1 MAREQEGLNTRNRD
15 IRATRRRA
23 DMWDRLKILVLLAV
37 IIAAIIASS
46 QDLGFLSLWDVTVE
60 FFSTTAGMALG
71 ALFLLELIRQIHYWF
86 SERSAAYN
94 SFWQDS
100 VFGGIERWTQ
110 SHFKPWTR
118 LRVARFIRR
127 LIYLFVFALV
137 LDYFI
142 DEVNSPIEALV
153 EAPRILVDAL
163 PFIFQLMFGFLF
175 VAVQVLGIFWLLSRG
190 GTDVILPE
198 EVTTRFDDVWGQDH
212 VLDLI
217 KENIAFLEKP
227 DEIEAKGGYIPGGI
241 LLWGPPGTG
250 KGEPVKS
257 LVMTPSGPRRMGD
270 FLPGDLVIGSD
281 GRSTRID
288 EVHLLGERDI
298 YRVHFSDGASL
309 RVTEDHLWQV
319 MSRYGGTEVIET
331 GDLLGRLTEADGHH
345 RYRIPMVEPV
355 EFEHRPVPLDPY
367 LLGILLG
374 DGSFRSQLK
383 VSLADDEIIEAV
395 RGLLPAGD
403 VLQHHTANDF
413 DVIGGSTRTAAK
425 ELGLFDK
432 LSHEKFVPEDYL
444 WTSYDTRLALLQGL
458 MDSDGTVDQRGGIV
472 FSSTSRALADAVILL
487 VQSFGGVATKRE
499 RVPTN
504 TYLGESREGRLSY
517 EVRISIG
524 NEIPVFRLT
533 RKRDRV
539 APRTKHSPIRLMTDI
554 TRDGREEA
562 RCIKVS
568 AADQLYVSEN
578 FVVTH
583 NTLMAQAVAGETGRP
598 YVFVEPGAFINM
610 FFGIGLLKVKGL
622 YRKLRKLS
630 LRHGGVIVFFDEAD
644 SLGSRGSM
652 GTPQGQLGAEGAALG
667 GFTCN
672 GFSYLAP
679 QTQEMLV
686 AHWSRD
692 PETPAEPVKKGFVDR
707 IMMGGM
713 GMGGGGMGVLQA
725 LLTEMNGLTKPRGM
739 TNRIRKI
746 LGFRPKP
753 PPRYRILHI
762 MATNMPNALDEAML
776 RPGRID
782 RIYKVAFPSKE
793 GRRQTIVGYLN
804 KVEHHLSEAE
814 IDRLATVTPY
824 YSGAKIKDMVNEAL
838 IIAVRDGREAIE
850 WPDIWKA
857 KSLKELGPP
866 EDVDYIQRERHA
878 VAIHEASHAVTA
890 HLLGAHRRIDMV
902 SIEKRA
908 STLGMVK
915 SMGEEERFTQWR
927 SEMETDI
934 MVSLASLAG
943 ERLFFAGD
951 NSSGVSGDLSSAS
964 TVAALMEGSYGMGK
978 GLSSAINTRE
988 TGMGGPASPVSIA
1001 LRERR
1006 EQIEASLADLYDR
1019 VGELLEEHQDKILE
1033 LAAVLEEKKTISGEE
1048 VAEIMGSSPGSRT
1061 MREPKG
1067 WQAVS
1072 DEVAGKRQRDALER
1086 SGREA
1091 VATHAQAL
1099 DPDDLA

>member
-1 MAREQEGLNTRNRD
+1 MARKQKGLNTRKRD
-15 IRATRRRA
+15 IRSTRRRA
-23 DMWDRLKILVLLAV
+23 DMWDRIKILVLLGV
-37 IIAAIIASS
+37 IIGAIIASS
-46 QDLGFLSLWDVTVE
+46 DDLAFLSLWEVALE
-60 FFSTTAGMALG
+60 FFASTAGAALG
-71 ALFLLELIRQIHYWF
+71 ILFLLEVARQLHYWF
-86 SERSAAYN
+86 SERSAGYN

-100 VFGGIERWTQ
+100 VFGGMERWTH
-110 SHFKPWTR
+110 SHIKPWTR
-118 LRVARFIRR
+118 FRVARFIRR
-127 LIYLFVFALV
+127 MVYLFVFAL
-137 LDYFI
+137 LIDYFV
-142 DEVNSPIEALV
+142 DDVNGPLEAIV
-153 EAPRILVDAL
+153 EAPRIFADAF
-163 PFIFQLMFGFLF
+163 PFLLQLSFGFLF
-175 VAVQVLGIFWLLSRG
+175 VAIQFLGIFWLLSRG

-227 DEIEAKGGYIPGGI
+227 DEIEERGGYIPGGI

-250 KGEPVKS
+250 K
-257 LVMTPSGPRRMGD
+257 
-270 FLPGDLVIGSD
+270 
-281 GRSTRID
+281 
-288 EVHLLGERDI
+288 
-298 YRVHFSDGASL
+298 
-309 RVTEDHLWQV
+309 
-319 MSRYGGTEVIET
+319 
-331 GDLLGRLTEADGHH
+331 
-345 RYRIPMVEPV
+345 
-355 EFEHRPVPLDPY
+355 
-367 LLGILLG
+367 
-374 DGSFRSQLK
+374 
-383 VSLADDEIIEAV
+383 
-395 RGLLPAGD
+395 
-403 VLQHHTANDF
+403 
-413 DVIGGSTRTAAK
+413 
-425 ELGLFDK
+425 
-432 LSHEKFVPEDYL
+432 
-444 WTSYDTRLALLQGL
+444 
-458 MDSDGTVDQRGGIV
+458 
-472 FSSTSRALADAVILL
+472 
-487 VQSFGGVATKRE
+487 
-499 RVPTN
+499 
-504 TYLGESREGRLSY
+504 
-517 EVRISIG
+517 
-524 NEIPVFRLT
+524 
-533 RKRDRV
+533 
-539 APRTKHSPIRLMTDI
+539 
-554 TRDGREEA
+554 
-562 RCIKVS
+562 
-568 AADQLYVSEN
+568 
-578 FVVTH
+578 
-583 NTLMAQAVAGETGRP
+583 TLMAQAVAGETGRP

-610 FFGIGLLKVKGL
+610 FFGIGLLKVKML

-644 SLGSRGSM
+644 GLGSRGQM
-652 GTPQGQLGAEGAALG
+652 GSPQGQFGSAVKSFAGLD
-667 GFTCN
+667 CN
-672 GFSYLAP
+672 GFNYLSAQTRDLLVNYWTAEEPAP
-679 QTQEMLV
+679 ASPQK
-686 AHWSRD
+686 
-692 PETPAEPVKKGFVDR
+692 PGFVDR

-739 TNRIRKI
+739 TNKLRKL

-753 PPRYRILHI
+753 PPRYRLLHI

-782 RIYKVAFPSKE
+782 RIYKVGYPSKE

-804 KVEHHLSEAE
+804 KVEHHLSEDE
-814 IDRLATVTPY
+814 VDRLATVTPY

-915 SMGEEERFTQWR
+915 SMGQEERFTQWK

-964 TVAALMEGSYGMGK
+964 TVAGLMEGSFGMGQA
-978 GLSSAINTRE
+978 LASAMGTRE
-988 TGMGGPASPVSIA
+988 TGSGGPANPVSIA

-1006 EQIEASLADLYDR
+1006 PEIEVILTDLYQR
-1019 VGELLEEHQDKILE
+1019 VADLLEEHQEKILE

-1048 VAEIMGSSPGSRT
+1048 VAEIMGSVPGSRT

-1072 DEVAGKRQRDALER
+1072 DEVAGERLRAALHR
-1086 SGREA
+1086 TGRE
-1091 VATHAQAL
+1091 VAATPTVDSKEAAE
-1099 DPDDLA
+1099 P

>member
-1 MAREQEGLNTRNRD
+1 MAREQEGLNTRKRD

-23 DMWDRLKILVLLAV
+23 DMWDRVKILVLLGV
-37 IIAAIIASS
+37 IIGAIIASS
-46 QDLGFLSLWDVTVE
+46 DDLGFISLWEVTVE
-60 FFSTTAGMALG
+60 FFSSPAGIALG
-71 ALFLLELIRQIHYWF
+71 TLFLLEVLRQVHYF
-86 SERSAAYN
+86 LSERSAGYN

-100 VFGGIERWTQ
+100 VFGGMERWT
-110 SHFKPWTR
+110 HAHMKPWTR
-118 LRVARFIRR
+118 FRVARFIRWAV
-127 LIYLFVFALV
+127 YLFVFALLV
-137 LDYFI
+137 DYFVE
-142 DEVNSPIEALV
+142 EVNGPLEALV
-153 EAPRILVDAL
+153 EAPRLLVDAL
-163 PFIFQLMFGFLF
+163 PFVFQLMFGFLF
-175 VAVQVLGIFWLLSRG
+175 VAIQFLGIFWLLSRG

-227 DEIEAKGGYIPGGI
+227 DEIEEKGGYIPGGI

-250 KGEPVKS
+250 K
-257 LVMTPSGPRRMGD
+257 
-270 FLPGDLVIGSD
+270 
-281 GRSTRID
+281 
-288 EVHLLGERDI
+288 
-298 YRVHFSDGASL
+298 
-309 RVTEDHLWQV
+309 
-319 MSRYGGTEVIET
+319 
-331 GDLLGRLTEADGHH
+331 
-345 RYRIPMVEPV
+345 
-355 EFEHRPVPLDPY
+355 
-367 LLGILLG
+367 
-374 DGSFRSQLK
+374 
-383 VSLADDEIIEAV
+383 
-395 RGLLPAGD
+395 
-403 VLQHHTANDF
+403 
-413 DVIGGSTRTAAK
+413 
-425 ELGLFDK
+425 
-432 LSHEKFVPEDYL
+432 
-444 WTSYDTRLALLQGL
+444 
-458 MDSDGTVDQRGGIV
+458 
-472 FSSTSRALADAVILL
+472 
-487 VQSFGGVATKRE
+487 
-499 RVPTN
+499 
-504 TYLGESREGRLSY
+504 
-517 EVRISIG
+517 
-524 NEIPVFRLT
+524 
-533 RKRDRV
+533 
-539 APRTKHSPIRLMTDI
+539 
-554 TRDGREEA
+554 
-562 RCIKVS
+562 
-568 AADQLYVSEN
+568 
-578 FVVTH
+578 
-583 NTLMAQAVAGETGRP
+583 TLMAQGVAGETGRP
-598 YVFVEPGAFINM
+598 FVFVEPGAFINM

-652 GTPQGQLGAEGAALG
+652 GTPQGQLGAAAMSYG
-667 GFTCN
+667 GFDCN
-672 GFSYLAP
+672 GFSFLSP
-679 QTQEMLV
+679 QTQEMLIE
-686 AHWSRD
+686 HWTKD
-692 PETPAEPVKKGFVDR
+692 PEQVVETPKPGFIDR

-739 TNRIRKI
+739 TNRLRKV

-782 RIYKVAFPSKE
+782 RIYKVGFPSKE

-804 KVEHHLSEAE
+804 KVEHKLTEE
-814 IDRLATVTPY
+814 QVDRLATVTPY

-838 IIAVRDGREAIE
+838 IIAVRDGRDAIE
-850 WPDIWKA
+850 WPDIWRA

-915 SMGEEERFTQWR
+915 SMGQEERFTQWR
-927 SEMETDI
+927 SEMESDI

-964 TVAALMEGSYGMGK
+964 TVAALMEGAFGMGK
-978 GLSSAINTRE
+978 GLSSAMGTRE
-988 TGMGGPASPVSIA
+988 TGMGGQASPVAIA

-1006 EQIEASLADLYDR
+1006 PEIEASLEDLYGR
-1019 VGELLEEHQDKILE
+1019 VAELLEEHQDKVLE

-1048 VAEIMGSSPGSRT
+1048 VAEIMGSAPGSRA

-1072 DEVAGKRQRDALER
+1072 DEIAGQRQRDALER
-1086 SGREA
+1086 SGRE
-1091 VATHAQAL
+1091 VASTTTPAL
-1099 DPDDLA
+1099 EADDNPGS